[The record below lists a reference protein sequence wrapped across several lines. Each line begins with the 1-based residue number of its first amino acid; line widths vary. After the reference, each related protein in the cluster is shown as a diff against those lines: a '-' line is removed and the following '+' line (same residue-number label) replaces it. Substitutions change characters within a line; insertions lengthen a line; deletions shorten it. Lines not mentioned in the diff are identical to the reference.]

1 MTWGRLPL
9 GWAAFFGL
17 GYTQGMTENLMPV
30 TPRIFAVRAENGKYA
45 EAFKQG
51 SYVAIG
57 WLPNLDLSQMQN
69 KDELRSLYE
78 TSQPT
83 SVTPTQMSNH
93 VGQIAR
99 FLFDIKAGDYIL
111 TPTTETEWINWGIV
125 LDESYEFSSVTDACP
140 FPHRRNVKWN
150 KNPLRRSDFSMPLK
164 NTMRSLLTLFE
175 ISKSGAKSGEI
186 FELIGKPELISPIE
200 AKSLLMHEVVL
211 ERILEQDA
219 EFFEFL
225 VADLLR
231 AMGFDARH
239 SGKSG
244 DGGVDAEGVLD
255 MGGLAQIDLKVQAKR
270 YAGAKING
278 SVIISFRGSVP
289 NSSQGAFITTSDYSK
304 SAREAAQD
312 PKFKRVNLING
323 RQLVDL
329 LAEHWDELSP
339 EIKLPLG
346 LQKSWVLS

>member
-1 MTWGRLPL
+1 
-9 GWAAFFGL
+9 
-17 GYTQGMTENLMPV
+17 MTENSMP
-30 TPRIFAVRAENGKYA
+30 TAPRIFVVRAEVGKYA
-45 EAFKQG
+45 DDFKKG
-51 SYVAIG
+51 GYVAIG
-57 WLPNLDLSQMQN
+57 WLPNTNLSQVHDKN
-69 KDELRSLYE
+69 ELKNLYE
-78 TSQPT
+78 TLSPDG
-83 SVTPTQMSNH
+83 VTPMQIGNQ
-93 VGQIAR
+93 VGQISR
-99 FLFDIKAGDYIL
+99 FMFDIKAGDYIL
-111 TPTTETEWINWGIV
+111 TPTAETEWINWGIV
-125 LDESYEFSSVTDACP
+125 LDETYTFAIANDGCP

-150 KNPLRRSDFSMPLK
+150 KESLRRSDFSVPLK
-164 NTMRSLLTLFE
+164 NTMRALLTLFE

-186 FELIGKPELISPIE
+186 FELMGKPELINPVE
-200 AKSLLMHEVVL
+200 ARSLLMHEVVI

-219 EFFEFL
+219 EFFELL

-231 AMGFDARH
+231 AMGFDAQH
-239 SGKSG
+239 KGKSG

-278 SVIISFRGSVP
+278 SVIISFRGSIP

-312 PKFKRVNLING
+312 AKFKRVNLING

-339 EIKLPLG
+339 EIKIPLG
-346 LQKSWVLS
+346 LQKSWLLS

>member
-1 MTWGRLPL
+1 
-9 GWAAFFGL
+9 
-17 GYTQGMTENLMPV
+17 MPD
-30 TPRIFAVRAENGKYA
+30 TPRIFVVRAEVGKYA
-45 EAFKQG
+45 EAFKKG
-51 SYVAIG
+51 GYVAIG
-57 WLPNLDLSQMQN
+57 WLPDTDLSQVHDKNQ
-69 KDELRSLYE
+69 LRSLYE
-78 TSQPT
+78 TISPEGI
-83 SVTPTQMSNH
+83 TPMQMGNQ
-93 VGQIAR
+93 VGQISR
-99 FLFDIKAGDYIL
+99 FMFDIKVGDYIL
-111 TPTTETEWINWGIV
+111 TPTPETEWVNWGIV
-125 LDESYEFSSVTDACP
+125 QDEAYVFSTANDDCP
-140 FPHRRNVKWN
+140 FAHRRNVKWN
-150 KNPLRRSDFSMPLK
+150 KEPLRRSDFSVPLK

-175 ISKSGAKSGEI
+175 ISKSGAKSGEV
-186 FELIGKPELISPIE
+186 FEFIGKPELISPIE
-200 AKSLLMHEVVL
+200 AKSLLMHEVVI
-211 ERILEQDA
+211 ERILGQDA
-219 EFFEFL
+219 EFFELL

-231 AMGFDARH
+231 AMGFDAKH

-339 EIKLPLG
+339 EIKAPLG